1 MMKILIVDDQAVWRK
16 FHANAIYEIFGKDII
31 LDTAD
36 SGQEGYS
43 KILENKNAPYDF
55 ILTDMQMESDYLP
68 KMAGEW
74 FIEQVQQLSAYYK
87 TRIIIISAAPMILWT
102 RSSVTVIMKV
112 AGRLSPCAAF
122 CNMEYYLFHNCC
134 RCV

>member
-87 TRIIIISAAPMILWT
+87 TRIIIISAAPMLKYIADT
-102 RSSVTVIMKV
+102 YKV
-112 AGRLSPCAAF
+112 DFIPKRIAAHSI
-122 CNMEYYLFHNCC
+122 EPYKELL
-134 RCV
+134 V